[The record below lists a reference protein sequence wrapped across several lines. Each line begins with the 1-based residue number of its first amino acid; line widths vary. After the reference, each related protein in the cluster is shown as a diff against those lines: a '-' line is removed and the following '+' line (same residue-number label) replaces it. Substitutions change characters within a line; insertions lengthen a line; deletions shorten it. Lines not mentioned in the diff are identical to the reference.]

1 MWLFSHPFKSLPPDP
16 QGASCWCPIPK
27 KSPWDV
33 LGPLLPPLLGCVI
46 QEELRPVW
54 WATLINIPPFS
65 PISSSTRMMDFL
77 LSELHGLIKRNP
89 RRKQIF
95 FPPFP
100 SRFRLRRK
108 AQYIL
113 AGKAEMRN
121 FGDVSLQNLLRNRVR
136 TSHPRDDYFFCSPA
150 QKFLFAVPRILKLP
164 GVRWSGDGNE
174 KGTAGKP
181 RPHTHRAL
189 LQPWNICFTAQPQCL
204 SRGFLQ
210 EKPPCPRFCQ
220 NWIGNFI

>member
-16 QGASCWCPIPK
+16 QGASCWCAIPK

-46 QEELRPVW
+46 QEEPRPVW

-95 FPPFP
+95 FPLFP
-100 SRFRLRRK
+100 RGFSCGGKRNTFWREKQKWGILGTFLCKTCWEIGWERATLGMIIFFAPQPKSSFLLCPGFWNCLEFVGVETGTRRELLENHVHTHTELFCNRETFVL
-108 AQYIL
+108 QL
-113 AGKAEMRN
+113 NPSVWAEVLCRK
-121 FGDVSLQNLLRNRVR
+121 NL
-136 TSHPRDDYFFCSPA
+136 PA
-150 QKFLFAVPRILKLP
+150 QGSAKT
-164 GVRWSGDGNE
+164 E
-174 KGTAGKP
+174 
-181 RPHTHRAL
+181 
-189 LQPWNICFTAQPQCL
+189 
-204 SRGFLQ
+204 
-210 EKPPCPRFCQ
+210 
-220 NWIGNFI
+220 